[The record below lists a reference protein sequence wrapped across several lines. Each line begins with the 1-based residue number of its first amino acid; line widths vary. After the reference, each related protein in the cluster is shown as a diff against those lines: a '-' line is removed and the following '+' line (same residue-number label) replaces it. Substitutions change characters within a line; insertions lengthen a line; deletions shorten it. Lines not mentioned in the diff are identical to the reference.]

1 MRSNLIKS
9 FINAVSGIKYFFRN
23 ERNGKLQLIIAFL
36 VFIIGLILSVSMI
49 EWLIIILFT
58 AIVISMEML
67 NSALEKI
74 CDKISPE
81 LDPQIKIIK
90 DMAAGAV
97 LWCSIIS
104 SAAGMIIF
112 VPKIIE
118 LI

>member
-1 MRSNLIKS
+1 MQSTFIKS
-9 FINAVSGIKYFFRN
+9 FIYAVGGIKYFFRN

-58 AIVISMEML
+58 AIVISMEMF

-74 CDKISPE
+74 CDKINSE

-97 LWCSIIS
+97 LWCAIIS
-104 SAAGMIIF
+104 AVAGLIIF
-112 VPKIIE
+112 VPKIIA